1 MFPLVIHAHR
11 YRKGPSVS
19 SQHRTNSRAVKAA
32 KLALAGAGI
41 ALLMTGCSDQAEVG
55 WLPTKRGVTDNADTI
70 MSLWIGTW
78 SSAIIVGLIT
88 WGLMLWCIIA
98 YRRRKNE
105 TGYPRQ
111 LSYHAPLEIMYT
123 ILPVVMIVSL
133 FSFSDTAER
142 QITAPKS
149 DKADVQIEV
158 YGKQWSWDFNY
169 LNDDPE
175 KEVYS
180 SGVQARLDGTE
191 GKENSLPTLYLPV
204 DSTVELDLKSRDVI
218 HSFWVPAFLEK
229 RDTIPGQTNHMYF
242 TTGSEPAEYAG
253 KCAELCG
260 EYHSEMLFNVKVVS
274 KSDYEKYLQS
284 LKDQG
289 NEGRL
294 GDDYNRNPNQNTTE
308 K

>member
-1 MFPLVIHAHR
+1 M
-11 YRKGPSVS
+11 S
-19 SQHRTNSRAVKAA
+19 SQHRTNSRVVKTA
-32 KLALAGAGI
+32 KLAFAGTAT

-55 WLPTKRGVTDNADTI
+55 WLPTQRGITDNADLI
-70 MSLWIGTW
+70 RDLWIGSWT
-78 SSAIIVGLIT
+78 AALIVGLIT

-111 LSYHAPLEIMYT
+111 VSYHLPLEIMYT
-123 ILPVVMIVSL
+123 ILPIVMIVSL

-142 QITAPKS
+142 KITAPKAEV
-149 DKADVQIEV
+149 ADVNIEI

-169 LNDDPE
+169 LDDN
-175 KEVYS
+175 VYYA
-180 SGVQARLDGTE
+180 GVQAQLDGNE
-191 GKENSLPTLYLPV
+191 GHEETLPTLYLPV
-204 DSTVELDLKSRDVI
+204 NSTVDLTLKSRDVI

-229 RDTIPGQTNHMYF
+229 RDTIPGMTNHMYF
-242 TTGSEPAEYAG
+242 TTGSETGTYAG

-274 KSDYEKYLQS
+274 QEDYDNYIQS
-284 LKDQG
+284 LKDAKQT
-289 NEGRL
+289 GRL
-294 GDDYNRNPNQNTTE
+294 GDEFNRNPNQNTIE